1 MRNVFI
7 AAVAAVALTVPA
19 TAGENARVTDNEI
32 VIGTYT
38 DLSGVT
44 AMWGVN
50 NTNAWRMVF
59 DEANAEGGINGRKIK
74 YIVEDMQYQVPRA
87 VQAAN
92 KLINRDNVF
101 MMVSNGGTP
110 MNNATMPEQIA
121 KGVPNIF
128 PLTAARS
135 MYYPLNHMKF
145 GFAASYYDM
154 ERAGVKLFAEKYGK
168 KAICAMSQDTDFGRD
183 VMDGARDQLKAMN
196 MQLVAE
202 TLHKPTDTD
211 FSASVA
217 KLHDAK
223 CDLILLG
230 TIVRDTVQIVSA
242 MRKSGWNVDILGN
255 IAIYDEAVAEVP
267 GGVTEGIY
275 TMTSVIFAEPSRS
288 ASGSARNSRR
298 STRSCSGIRPTSP
311 REVGYSAA
319 QLVVLALQKAGRDL
333 TADSFIAGDGEHQ
346 GLQGHLRLTDDELQR
361 DEASGFERSLPR
373 PGEGRPLGAGRHR
386 VRTAT
391 DGARS
396 SPPPLAGGGQG
407 EGYSVLD
414 LQRKQRVRIGRAQ
427 QVVHVE
433 PVRRPQRNLRR
444 RERKRQIARGG
455 QPSRHSRDAAGTASA
470 SAPPPPRVPRSA
482 RCIRP

>member
-1 MRNVFI
+1 MRNVFF

-59 DEANAEGGINGRKIK
+59 DEANVEGGINGRKIK

-101 MMVSNGGTP
+101 IMVANGGTP

-223 CDLILLG
+223 CDLMLLG

-242 MRKSGWNVDILGN
+242 IRKSGWNVDMLG
-255 IAIYDEAVAEVP
+255 DDRDLRP
-267 GGVTEGIY
+267 GGGGGARWRDRGRLHHNVGDLRANRHDPRPAVRE
-275 TMTSVIFAEPSRS
+275 FAEKYEKLFGHAPNF
-288 ASGSARNSRR
+288 AA
-298 STRSCSGIRPTSP
+298 
-311 REVGYSAA
+311 EVGYSAA
-319 QLVVLALQKAGRDL
+319 QLVVMALQKAGRDL
-333 TADSFIAGDGEHQ
+333 TADSFIAAMESIKGYKDIFGSPTMSFSATKHQ
-346 GLQGHLRLTDDELQR
+346 GSNEAFLAQVKNGHWVQVGTE
-361 DEASGFERSLPR
+361 SY
-373 PGEGRPLGAGRHR
+373 
-386 VRTAT
+386 
-391 DGARS
+391 
-396 SPPPLAGGGQG
+396 
-407 EGYSVLD
+407 GY
-414 LQRKQRVRIGRAQ
+414 
-427 QVVHVE
+427 
-433 PVRRPQRNLRR
+433 
-444 RERKRQIARGG
+444 
-455 QPSRHSRDAAGTASA
+455 
-470 SAPPPPRVPRSA
+470 
-482 RCIRP
+482 

>member
-1 MRNVFI
+1 MRNIFI
-7 AAVAAVALTVPA
+7 AVAVAVALTIPA
-19 TAGENARVTDNEI
+19 KAGENARITDTEI

-59 DEANAEGGINGRKIK
+59 DEANAGGGINGRKIK

-101 MMVSNGGTP
+101 IMVSNGGTP
-110 MNNATMPEQIA
+110 MNNATMPEQLA

-135 MYYPLNHMKF
+135 MYYPFNHMKF
-145 GFAASYYDM
+145 GYAASYYDM

-183 VMDGARDQLKAMN
+183 VMDGARDQLKAMH

-202 TLHKPTDTD
+202 TLHKPTDID

-217 KLHDAK
+217 KLHDAN
-223 CDLILLG
+223 CDVILLG

-242 MRKSGWNVDILGN
+242 IRKSGWNVDILGN
-255 IAIYDEAVAEVP
+255 IAIYDQAVADVP

-275 TMTSVIFAEPSRS
+275 TTTSVIFAEP
-288 ASGSARNSRR
+288 NDP
-298 STRSCSGIRPTSP
+298 RPAVRAFATKYESLFGHP
-311 REVGYSAA
+311 PNFAAEVGYSAA
-319 QLVVLALQKAGRDL
+319 QLVVMALQRAGRDL
-333 TADSFIAGDGEHQ
+333 TADSFIAALESIQGYHDIFGSPTMSFSASKHQ
-346 GLQGHLRLTDDELQR
+346 GSN
-361 DEASGFERSLPR
+361 EAFL
-373 PGEGRPLGAGRHR
+373 AQ
-386 VRTAT
+386 VK
-391 DGARS
+391 DGKWVQVGTES
-396 SPPPLAGGGQG
+396 Y
-407 EGYSVLD
+407 GY
-414 LQRKQRVRIGRAQ
+414 
-427 QVVHVE
+427 
-433 PVRRPQRNLRR
+433 
-444 RERKRQIARGG
+444 
-455 QPSRHSRDAAGTASA
+455 
-470 SAPPPPRVPRSA
+470 
-482 RCIRP
+482 

>member
-59 DEANAEGGINGRKIK
+59 DEANAEGGIHGRKIR
-74 YIVEDMQYQVPRA
+74 YVVEDMQYQVPRA

-101 MMVSNGGTP
+101 IMVANGGTP

-145 GFAASYYDM
+145 GYAASYYDM

-202 TLHKPTDTD
+202 TMHKPTDTD

-223 CDLILLG
+223 CDLVLLG

-242 MRKSGWNVDILGN
+242 IRKIGLERGHPRQHRDLRQS
-255 IAIYDEAVAEVP
+255 VADVP

-275 TMTSVIFAEPSRS
+275 TTTSVIFAQPDDP
-288 ASGSARNSRR
+288 
-298 STRSCSGIRPTSP
+298 RPAVREFATKYEKMFGHAP
-311 REVGYSAA
+311 NFAAEVGYSAA
-319 QLVVLALQKAGRDL
+319 QLVVQALQKAGRDL
-333 TADSFIAGDGEHQ
+333 TADSYIAALESIQGYNDIFGSPTMSFSATKHQ
-346 GLQGHLRLTDDELQR
+346 GSN
-361 DEASGFERSLPR
+361 EAFLAQVKSGT
-373 PGEGRPLGAGRHR
+373 GC
-386 VRTAT
+386 
-391 DGARS
+391 
-396 SPPPLAGGGQG
+396 
-407 EGYSVLD
+407 
-414 LQRKQRVRIGRAQ
+414 
-427 QVVHVE
+427 
-433 PVRRPQRNLRR
+433 
-444 RERKRQIARGG
+444 
-455 QPSRHSRDAAGTASA
+455 
-470 SAPPPPRVPRSA
+470 RSA
-482 RCIRP
+482 RNPRY

>member
-1 MRNVFI
+1 MRNLFI

-92 KLINRDNVF
+92 KLINRDNAF
-101 MMVSNGGTP
+101 IMVANGGTP

-121 KGVPNIF
+121 KGVPNMF

-154 ERAGVKLFAEKYGK
+154 ERAGVKLFAEKYAK
-168 KAICAMSQDTDFGRD
+168 KRICAMSQDTDFGRD
-183 VMDGARDQLKAMN
+183 VMDGARDELKVLN

-217 KLHDAK
+217 KLRDAD

-242 MRKSGWNVDILGN
+242 MRKIGWTVDILGN
-255 IAIYDEAVAEVP
+255 EPIYDQSVADVP
-267 GGVTEGIY
+267 GGATEGIY
-275 TMTSVIFAEPSRS
+275 TMTATLYVDPSDPRPAVHEFATKYEKLYGHPPNF
-288 ASGSARNSRR
+288 AAE
-298 STRSCSGIRPTSP
+298 I
-311 REVGYSAA
+311 GYSAA
-319 QLVVLALQKAGRDL
+319 EVVVLALQKAGRDL
-333 TADSFIAGDGEHQ
+333 TADSFIAALESIKDYKDIFG
-346 GLQGHLRLTDDELQR
+346 
-361 DEASGFERSLPR
+361 
-373 PGEGRPLGAGRHR
+373 
-386 VRTAT
+386 
-391 DGARS
+391 
-396 SPPPLAGGGQG
+396 SP
-407 EGYSVLD
+407 
-414 LQRKQRVRIGRAQ
+414 
-427 QVVHVE
+427 
-433 PVRRPQRNLRR
+433 
-444 RERKRQIARGG
+444 
-455 QPSRHSRDAAGTASA
+455 TAS
-470 SAPPPPRVPRSA
+470 
-482 RCIRP
+482 